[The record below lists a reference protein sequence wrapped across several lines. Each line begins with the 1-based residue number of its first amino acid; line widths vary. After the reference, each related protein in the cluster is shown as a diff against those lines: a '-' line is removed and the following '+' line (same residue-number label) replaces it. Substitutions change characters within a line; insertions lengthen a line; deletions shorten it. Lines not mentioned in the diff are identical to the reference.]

1 VNAASV
7 ATRNSLVAQC
17 QWPVRDD
24 WHWQA
29 QVMRVITQ
37 RRVFEILEIVWVD
50 DRQSLYCD
58 LFLSALIIVNMIAIC
73 LETIDSLFAA
83 YKTVFVVVELVSVSI
98 FAVDAFV
105 EIFALFLGIGG
116 FVFRRAA

>member
-1 VNAASV
+1 
-7 ATRNSLVAQC
+7 
-17 QWPVRDD
+17 
-24 WHWQA
+24 
-29 QVMRVITQ
+29 MRVITQ
-37 RRVFEILEIVWVD
+37 RRVFEILEKGRVD

-58 LFLSALIIVNMIAIC
+58 LFLSALIIVNLIAIC

-116 FVFRRAA
+116 FIFRCAA